1 MSDDHEQCA
10 ACGHVRRVYGRAP
23 DGVLCVTCFRARQ
36 RCARCDGLGVGYR
49 GLCWGCLLADRV
61 DELRARAGP
70 ERGIRLAAYLDALA
84 ASPNPASTL
93 RWMHTPPYALV
104 EDLVDGRLE
113 LSHEAFDQRQG
124 DAGEGSAIAYLRAGL
139 VAHGALPARDEIVA
153 AFDRWV
159 TRALGA
165 LPEGPDR
172 TTLTAFSTW
181 QVARKLAATSAR
193 HDGAPPPSAS
203 KHARAQVT
211 QAIALTLW
219 LHGRQLGLADLR
231 QDLLDEWLTAGTA
244 TRRAVNQFLQWLA
257 RSEPSQRLQI
267 AWPVA
272 VHNPPIASDEHRLRA
287 LTAVLA
293 DRRIDP
299 RVRFTAAAVLLFG
312 QPLTRVAALRREDL
326 IRTDHGWQLRLGRR
340 PVDVPALLD
349 EALADLTVAT
359 RRTARTAAS
368 PTDWL
373 MPGRK
378 HGTHVTAEELRRR
391 LQVLDLPVRPG
402 RRGALLALASELPA
416 AVLAEHFAVHR
427 ARAAQWTRAAGR
439 DYADYVAAR
448 TVTGH
453 R

>member
-1 MSDDHEQCA
+1 VSDDHEQCA
-10 ACGHVRRVYGRAP
+10 TCGHVRRVYGRAP

-36 RCARCDGLGVGYR
+36 RCRRCDGLGVGYR

-61 DELRARAGP
+61 ESLRARVGP

-124 DAGEGSAIAYLRAGL
+124 DAGEGSAIAYLRAAL

-159 TRALGA
+159 GRALGA
-165 LPEGPDR
+165 LPDGRDR

-181 QVARKLAATSAR
+181 HVARKLTATTAR
-193 HDGAPPPSAS
+193 HDGAPPPSAN

-219 LHGRQLGLADLR
+219 LHGQQLGLADLR

-244 TRRAVNQFLQWLA
+244 TRRAVNQFIQWLA
-257 RSEPSQRLQI
+257 RSEPSPPLQI

-272 VHNPPIASDEHRLRA
+272 VHNPPIASDEERLRA
-287 LTAVLA
+287 LSSVLA
-293 DRRIDP
+293 DRRVDP
-299 RVRFTAAAVLLFG
+299 TVRFAAAAVLLFG
-312 QPLTRVAALRREDL
+312 QPLTRVAALRRDDV
-326 IRTDHGWQLRLGRR
+326 IRTDHSWQLCFGRR

-349 EALADLTVAT
+349 EVLADLTVAM
-359 RRTARTAAS
+359 RTARTAAS

-378 HGTHVTAEELRRR
+378 HGTHVTPEELRRR

-427 ARAAQWTRAAGR
+427 SRAAQWTRAAGR

>member
-1 MSDDHEQCA
+1 
-10 ACGHVRRVYGRAP
+10 
-23 DGVLCVTCFRARQ
+23 
-36 RCARCDGLGVGYR
+36 
-49 GLCWGCLLADRV
+49 
-61 DELRARAGP
+61 
-70 ERGIRLAAYLDALA
+70 
-84 ASPNPASTL
+84 
-93 RWMHTPPYALV
+93 MHTPPYALV

-124 DAGEGSAIAYLRAGL
+124 DAGEGSAIAYLRAAL
-139 VAHGALPARDEIVA
+139 VAHGSLPARDEIVA
-153 AFDRWV
+153 AFARWV
-159 TRALGA
+159 PRALGA
-165 LPEGPDR
+165 LPDGRDR

-193 HDGAPPPSAS
+193 HNGAPPPSAT

-211 QAIALTLW
+211 QAIALTVW
-219 LHGRQLGLADLR
+219 LHGRQLGLSDLR

-244 TRRAVNQFLQWLA
+244 TRRVVNQFIQWLA
-257 RSEPSQRLQI
+257 RTELSRPLRI

-272 VHNPPIASDEHRLRA
+272 THNPSIASDEQRLRA
-287 LTAVLA
+287 LTTVLA
-293 DRRIDP
+293 DRQVDP
-299 RVRFTAAAVLLFG
+299 TVRFTAAAVLLFG
-312 QPLTRVAALRREDL
+312 QPLTRVAALRSGDL
-326 IRTDHGWQLRLGRR
+326 IRTGHGWQLRFGRR

-349 EALADLTVAT
+349 EVLADLTVAT
-359 RRTARTAAS
+359 RTTRTAAS
-368 PTDWL
+368 ATDWL

-391 LQVLDLPVRPG
+391 LHVLNLPVRPG

-427 ARAAQWTRAAGR
+427 SRAAQWTRAAGR